1 MWIQREPFIVWTM
14 ILIGVAH
21 MIKSFY
27 IFVKF
32 GQKSTAATLAICG
45 LIALDLS
52 PLTMMIYFIGSYDI
66 EGTQII
72 TLILAL
78 SIPYRWILSNYYS
91 VILAVIVNFS
101 MIIPTLFIAWMP
113 KADWKIALTIW
124 ITHIVISGALFVL
137 TFRFDQKNHPN

>member
-32 GQKSTAATLAICG
+32 SQKSTAATLAICG
-45 LIALDLS
+45 LITLDLS
-52 PLTMMIYFIGSYDI
+52 PLVTMIYFIGSYDI

-72 TLILAL
+72 ALILSL

-91 VILAVIVNFS
+91 VILAVIVNFL
-101 MIIPTLFIAWMP
+101 MILPISFVAWAP

-124 ITHIVISGALFVL
+124 IIHIVVSMALFRL
-137 TFRFDQKNHPN
+137 TFKSDSKNRPN